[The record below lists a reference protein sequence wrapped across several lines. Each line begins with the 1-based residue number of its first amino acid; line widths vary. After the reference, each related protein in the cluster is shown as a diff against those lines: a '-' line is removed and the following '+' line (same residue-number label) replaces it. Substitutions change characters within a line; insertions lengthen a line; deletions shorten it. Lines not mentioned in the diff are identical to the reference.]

1 MNFAANPVV
10 AGLVPVISIGCL
22 LTGIA
27 SFASAVRVGM
37 AGTSPAMPGL
47 ENIAGVKPSCRAKV
61 RHPRLF

>member
-37 AGTSPAMPGL
+37 AGTRVQFGNMTDTCS
-47 ENIAGVKPSCRAKV
+47 ET
-61 RHPRLF
+61 